1 MDEFPE
7 HADGVPLPAAH
18 LRSRGTHLPGRPV
31 PGREDPEFVSAPGVI
46 TMRGVA
52 GGILFCALV
61 ILFRCFNVTML
72 AGQCARSLLS

>member
-1 MDEFPE
+1 MT
-7 HADGVPLPAAH
+7 GQLL
-18 LRSRGTHLPGRPV
+18 LRTFGRAERIYQAVLCRGG
-31 PGREDPEFVSAPGVI
+31 EDPEFVSAPGVI